1 MGWGGLGIGGTER
14 RTPCGRRWRSIC
26 LLVGKSERMKEG
38 GKEGSIKGED
48 GREGTTKASFHE
60 HSTSTTLL

>member
-1 MGWGGLGIGGTER
+1 
-14 RTPCGRRWRSIC
+14 
-26 LLVGKSERMKEG
+26 MKEG